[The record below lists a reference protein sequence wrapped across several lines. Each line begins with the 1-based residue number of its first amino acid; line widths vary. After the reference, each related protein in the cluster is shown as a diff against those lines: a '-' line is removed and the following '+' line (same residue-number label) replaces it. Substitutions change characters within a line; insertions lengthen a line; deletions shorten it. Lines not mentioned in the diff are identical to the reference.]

1 MTDFQS
7 LFISQLVNTSYAE
20 MTAVFFGL
28 VSVWYAKKEQIW
40 VYPTGIISVIIY
52 IGITF
57 QYKLYGDMGI
67 QIYYLVMSI
76 YGWYGPYNIQNMGNI
91 WTPES
96 RVAPR

>member
-40 VYPTGIISVIIY
+40 VYPTGIISIRLPISANARVQTITDEKESIIKVGDGQSVS
-52 IGITF
+52 IIIT
-57 QYKLYGDMGI
+57 Q
-67 QIYYLVMSI
+67 V
-76 YGWYGPYNIQNMGNI
+76 N
-91 WTPES
+91 
-96 RVAPR
+96 